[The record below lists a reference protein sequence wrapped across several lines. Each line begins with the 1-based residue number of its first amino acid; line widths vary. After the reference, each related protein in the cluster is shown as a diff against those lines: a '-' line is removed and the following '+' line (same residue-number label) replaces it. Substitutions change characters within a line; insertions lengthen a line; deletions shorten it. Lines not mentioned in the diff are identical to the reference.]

1 MQVAAGQAVAG
12 VRNSNDLGG
21 AITAG
26 RTLADSLRQARAA
39 GRMVVEANPVVLA
52 GNYLGR
58 IGVAHLLDGA
68 AAAAAALDDA
78 TRR

>member
-1 MQVAAGQAVAG
+1 
-12 VRNSNDLGG
+12 
-21 AITAG
+21 
-26 RTLADSLRQARAA
+26 
-39 GRMVVEANPVVLA
+39 VVLA